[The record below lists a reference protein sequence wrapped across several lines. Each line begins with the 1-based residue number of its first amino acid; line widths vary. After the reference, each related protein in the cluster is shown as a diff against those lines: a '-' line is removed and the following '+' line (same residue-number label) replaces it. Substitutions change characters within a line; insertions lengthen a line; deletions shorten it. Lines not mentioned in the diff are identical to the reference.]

1 MYTNIMFHP
10 IYEGHISMGEM
21 HEWWGVGDTNGSYSG
36 IYTTDKD
43 NNLNMGDAYCNRISN
58 GKNICYPYL

>member
-1 MYTNIMFHP
+1 MRVAYLW
-10 IYEGHISMGEM
+10 GEI

-43 NNLNMGDAYCNRISN
+43 NTLNMGDTYRNIISN
-58 GKNICYPYL
+58 GKNICYLYL

>member
-1 MYTNIMFHP
+1 MRVTYLW
-10 IYEGHISMGEM
+10 GEI

-43 NNLNMGDAYCNRISN
+43 NTLNIGDAYCNRVSN